1 MARVI
6 AFVNQKG
13 GVGKTTNTVNL
24 AAIAGHTLGSTAEDQ
39 SQVLV
44 VSTDPQAS
52 TIWWADRVH
61 GDQLPFDYHQCDDKP
76 EDLARLKLLDQY
88 EYVFVDSPGN
98 IEDEKILMATL
109 DSTDE
114 VVVPLPPAAMAYAPT
129 KRTIEKVLEPRG
141 VPYRVLISD
150 WDPRDGRVDLEQ
162 TQAYVDNNEWP
173 RLNSV
178 IRHYKIHER
187 AAAEGQVCTQ
197 YPKGRI
203 GLEAREDFFRLAV
216 ELGIGGRPL
225 PRQARKRPATKAKAK
240 GKA

>member
-24 AAIAGHTLGSTAEDQ
+24 AAIAGEVLGGAAAGES
-39 SQVLV
+39 SVLV

-52 TIWWADRVH
+52 TIWWADRVAEEE
-61 GDQLPFDYHQCDDKP
+61 LPFDYLQCDDKP
-76 EDLARLKLLDQY
+76 EELARLKKLDQY
-88 EYVFVDSPGN
+88 EFVFVDSPGS
-98 IEDEKILMATL
+98 IEDKHILSATL
-109 DSTDE
+109 DATDE

-129 KRTIEKVLEPRG
+129 RRTIETVLEPRNM
-141 VPYRVLISD
+141 PYRILIGD

-162 TQAYVDNNEWP
+162 TQDYVDGKEWP
-173 RLNSV
+173 RLNTV

-203 GLEAREDFFRLAV
+203 GLEAREDFFRLAL

-225 PRQARKRPATKAKAK
+225 PKQKRKSPVK
-240 GKA
+240 GKV